1 MKLTKSLKK
10 VKTFSFIGMMLC
22 ATVACNSSKGI
33 SSSGEVYKQW
43 EIVKIDKKN
52 DDPTWIIYSRNE
64 YGTNIYD
71 FKIEGNIDITPKAYV
86 NSFKQD
92 IIGLSNDSKKD
103 PDYEYITYKI
113 INESE
118 NSISIYAIHNE
129 PFPLKDTEM
138 NITYIFYSDS
148 NGIMAVRWKET
159 WDEYP
164 VKPSKN
170 LNRIE
175 SFRGSRTFCHTSTSS
190 YKALSSVQF
199 DMKGMPLWLAKP
211 MIVKFLKRGL
221 KDMIELKSK

>member
-1 MKLTKSLKK
+1 MKLTKSFKK
-10 VKTFSFIGMMLC
+10 VKTFSLIGMMLYI
-22 ATVACNSSKGI
+22 TVACNSSKSI
-33 SSSGEVYKQW
+33 SPSEEVDKQW

-52 DDPTWIIYSRNE
+52 NDPTWIIYSRKE

-92 IIGLSNDSKKD
+92 IIGLSNDPKKD
-103 PDYEYITYKI
+103 TDYEYITYKI
-113 INESE
+113 VNESE

-138 NITYIFYSDS
+138 NITYTFYSDS

-159 WDEYP
+159 WNEYP
-164 VKPSKN
+164 VKPSKK
-170 LNRIE
+170 LSRVE
-175 SFRGSRTFCHTSTSS
+175 SFRGSRTFRHASASS
-190 YKALSSVQF
+190 YKAVSSVQF
-199 DMKGMPLWLAKP
+199 DLKGMPLWLAKP

-221 KDMIELKSK
+221 NDMRELKSN